1 METSIT
7 LVAKNGTGNINA
19 TQQFQRTQLFLK
31 RNKQAFL
38 QKYDKVVSQHILGI
52 FHRAPEEYE
61 RAHDHRVTKVIKG
74 ELVNLRL
81 DTLSGEADG
90 IKVSSDTSPK
100 QALYIW
106 FQPDFAKE
114 KITFKTVCGPKR
126 KKIQVDLQKIGSDF
140 LTRLIYRLFIRQLPA
155 VQS

>member
-7 LVAKNGTGNINA
+7 LVANNGTSNIEA
-19 TQQFQRTQLFLK
+19 TQKIQRTQLFLQ

-38 QKYDKVVSQHILGI
+38 QKYDKVISQHILGI
-52 FHRAPEEYE
+52 FHRAPEEYD

-81 DTLSGEADG
+81 DTLNGEADG
-90 IKVSSDTSPK
+90 IKVSSHTSQK

-114 KITFKTVCGPKR
+114 KITFKTVCGLKR

-140 LTRLIYRLFIRQLPA
+140 LMHLIYKLFIRQLPA
-155 VQS
+155 IQS